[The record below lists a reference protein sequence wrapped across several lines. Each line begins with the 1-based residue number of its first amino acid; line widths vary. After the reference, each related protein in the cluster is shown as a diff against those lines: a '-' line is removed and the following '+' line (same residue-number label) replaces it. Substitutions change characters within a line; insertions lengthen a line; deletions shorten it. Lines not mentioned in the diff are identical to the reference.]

1 MEELLENFV
10 VWVSRKEYMF
20 TYIIEILRIR
30 KTLSIKALEKLD
42 LETIF
47 QERYLSEHAIAL
59 LPTLVVSK
67 VDGHQCVEFTG
78 IPLRSIAVM
87 TEYLNAVAIVLAHI
101 QELYAL
107 HIDASKVESFMV
119 ALLKDVSIPGYFV
132 DKLHLK
138 KYLKQVLSA
147 SIKLIVKG
155 QRL

>member
-1 MEELLENFV
+1 
-10 VWVSRKEYMF
+10 MF
-20 TYIIEILRIR
+20 TYIIEILSIR
-30 KTLSIKALEKLD
+30 NTLSIKALEKLD

-59 LPTLVVSK
+59 LPTLVVRK

-78 IPLRSIAVM
+78 IPLHSIEVM
-87 TEYLNAVAIVLAHI
+87 TEYLNAVSIVLAHI

-107 HIDASKVESFMV
+107 HIDASRVEFFMV
-119 ALLKDVSIPGYFV
+119 ALLKEVSIPGYFV
-132 DKLHLK
+132 DKTHLK

-147 SIKLIVKG
+147 SIKLVVKG

>member
-1 MEELLENFV
+1 M
-10 VWVSRKEYMF
+10 WVSRKEYMF

-30 KTLSIKALEKLD
+30 NTLSIKALEKLD

-47 QERYLSEHAIAL
+47 QERYLSEHAIEL
-59 LPTLVVSK
+59 LPTLVVRK

-78 IPLRSIAVM
+78 IPLQSIEVM

-101 QELYAL
+101 QELYVL

-119 ALLKDVSIPGYFV
+119 ALLKDVSIPGYFI

-147 SIKLIVKG
+147 SIKLVVKG

>member
-1 MEELLENFV
+1 M
-10 VWVSRKEYMF
+10 WVSRKEYMF

-30 KTLSIKALEKLD
+30 NTLSIKALEKLD

-47 QERYLSEHAIAL
+47 QERYLSEQAIAL
-59 LPTLVVSK
+59 LPTLVVRK

-101 QELYAL
+101 QELYVL

>member
-1 MEELLENFV
+1 M
-10 VWVSRKEYMF
+10 WVSRKEYMF

-30 KTLSIKALEKLD
+30 NTLSIKALEKLD

-47 QERYLSEHAIAL
+47 QERYLSEQAIAL
-59 LPTLVVSK
+59 LPILVVRK

-87 TEYLNAVAIVLAHI
+87 TEYLNAVAVVLAHI

-107 HIDASKVESFMV
+107 HIDAFRVESFMV

-132 DKLHLK
+132 DKTHLK
-138 KYLKQVLSA
+138 KYLKHVLST
-147 SIKLIVKG
+147 SIKLVVKG
-155 QRL
+155 Q

>member
-1 MEELLENFV
+1 MDLLANFV
-10 VWVSRKEYMF
+10 MWLSRKEYMF

-30 KTLSIKALEKLD
+30 NTLSIKALEKLD

-47 QERYLSEHAIAL
+47 QECYLSEQAIAL
-59 LPTLVVSK
+59 LPTLVVRK

-78 IPLRSIAVM
+78 IPLHSIAVM

-101 QELYAL
+101 QELYVL

-147 SIKLIVKG
+147 SIKLVVKG

>member
-1 MEELLENFV
+1 MDLLANFV
-10 VWVSRKEYMF
+10 MWVSRKEYMF
-20 TYIIEILRIR
+20 TYIIETLRIR
-30 KTLSIKALEKLD
+30 NTLSIKALEKLD

-59 LPTLVVSK
+59 LPTLIVRK

-78 IPLRSIAVM
+78 IPLRFIEVM

-107 HIDASKVESFMV
+107 HIDASRVESFMV

-132 DKLHLK
+132 DKIHLK
-138 KYLKQVLSA
+138 KYLKHVLST
-147 SIKLIVKG
+147 SIKIVVKG